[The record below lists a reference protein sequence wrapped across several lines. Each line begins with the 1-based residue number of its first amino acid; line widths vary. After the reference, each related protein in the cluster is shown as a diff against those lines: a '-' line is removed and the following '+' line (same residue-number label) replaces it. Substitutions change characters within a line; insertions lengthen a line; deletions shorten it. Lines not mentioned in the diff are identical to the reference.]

1 MKLVL
6 EKGARDEKG
15 LMVISPSI
23 RQFFFFFFFFFSFLG
38 RGERWR
44 CCRAVCVH
52 KRSLPF
58 SASFVSFVC
67 FVLFWL
73 LYVAAPAA
81 TYLRNNR
88 REFAYIR
95 SNNRRDL
102 LLLNFVFLHTREIF
116 RILGLAERER
126 KGPS

>member
-15 LMVISPSI
+15 LMVFSPSI
-23 RQFFFFFFFFFSFLG
+23 RQFFFFFFFFGSSGALALLP
-38 RGERWR
+38 
-44 CCRAVCVH
+44 CRLCAQTEFAIFGFVCFF
-52 KRSLPF
+52 RLF
-58 SASFVSFVC
+58 C

>member
-1 MKLVL
+1 MKLFL

-15 LMVISPSI
+15 LMVFSPSI

-67 FVLFWL
+67 FVLFCFGCCTL
-73 LYVAAPAA
+73 Q
-81 TYLRNNR
+81 
-88 REFAYIR
+88 
-95 SNNRRDL
+95 L
-102 LLLNFVFLHTREIF
+102 LLLHTYATTDENLLTYAATTDEIF
-116 RILGLAERER
+116 FY
-126 KGPS
+126 